1 MRGSSILVETIR
13 AANEVNA
20 ARARLYE
27 ILLDYEAREK
37 DAESRTRLLRDL
49 VLRYSAAEIRLK
61 ELNELKDR
69 FLSIAAHDL
78 RGPLVSIR
86 GFSEVLLDGDAGPL
100 TGEQREFAGIIHDVS
115 EGMLALVNDLLDISV
130 IESGKLDLRPREASL
145 ADVVRERVRLLEV
158 VARKKNS
165 TIETQ
170 TGDFNRT
177 LSFDPD
183 RIAQVVDNLVG
194 NAIKFS
200 PAGSRIQVIVENGGG
215 RATVTVRDDGPGVK
229 PEEQARLFSA
239 FQKLSAR
246 PTGGEQ
252 STGLGLS
259 IVKKIVEAHQGT
271 VGVESEPGRGSRFF
285 FTLPCPEIAGAE
297 G

>member
-69 FLSIAAHDL
+69 FLGIAAHDL
-78 RGPLVSIR
+78 RGPLASIR

-100 TGEQREFAGIIHDVS
+100 TGEQREFAGIIHEVS

-177 LSFDPD
+177 LPFDPD
-183 RIAQVVDNLVG
+183 RIGQVVDNLVG

-200 PAGSRIQVIVENGGG
+200 PAGSRIQVIVEDGGG
-215 RATVTVRDDGPGVK
+215 CATVTVRDNGPGIK
-229 PEEQARLFSA
+229 PEEQARLFDA

-271 VGVESEPGRGSRFF
+271 VGVESEPGGGARFF
-285 FTLPCPEIAGAE
+285 FTLPCPEIPGAE